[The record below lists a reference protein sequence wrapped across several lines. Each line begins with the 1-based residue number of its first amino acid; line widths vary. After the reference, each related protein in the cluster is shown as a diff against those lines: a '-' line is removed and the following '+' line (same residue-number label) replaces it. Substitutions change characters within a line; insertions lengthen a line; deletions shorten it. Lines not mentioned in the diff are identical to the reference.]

1 MAIDR
6 LRRSPWTVQNRLACR
21 AIGSFVVLLVL
32 TRPGVSQTEGT
43 PQGPEPPSLALIDR
57 SISLVR
63 PEQGE
68 QGDHRRRWLTWR
80 IEYRLRNT
88 HPTTL
93 RVEPESIFC
102 TVEGWASNSRADGHG
117 LPRRTNHALSV
128 GDNLQSSTCLIDHQD
143 PTLSCHERAT
153 LQVWPDAQGTPEDPS
168 TGAPP
173 ELCSDAIV
181 LEPEAVLGVRLR
193 LEHRHHLHGLS
204 EALLGT
210 RELNLRIGPAAFR
223 DRLDLT
229 QPVPPDR
236 AMDRLSPIPEERRD
250 PRVYFSPPD
259 SLYLDAALSG
269 YRSFQFRDLKVPRDA
284 PMRLSFRYFRSSD
297 STGKVRMELKQY
309 KDVPNSY
316 QVLTHAKRVEELP
329 ELGEWTLVEH
339 RFRSEPLATT
349 MQLRFLI
356 DCEGDGPSAVW
367 IDDVVLEPIDAADVW
382 P

>member
-1 MAIDR
+1 MAINR
-6 LRRSPWTVQNRLACR
+6 PSRSFWKVRNSLACR
-21 AIGSFVVLLVL
+21 VVGSFLLLLFVPQ
-32 TRPGVSQTEGT
+32 PGFSRSDRTPEGSD
-43 PQGPEPPSLALIDR
+43 PPRLSLVDR

-88 HPTTL
+88 YSATL
-93 RVEPESIFC
+93 QVEPESISC

-117 LPRRTNHALSV
+117 LPRRANHAFSAAET
-128 GDNLQSSTCLIDHQD
+128 LQSSACLIDHQD
-143 PTLSCHERAT
+143 PTLECLERAT
-153 LQVWPDAQGTPEDPS
+153 LQLWPETQGTPEDPA
-168 TGAPP
+168 TGAPLETP
-173 ELCSDAIV
+173 SDRIV
-181 LEPEAVLGVRLR
+181 LEPGAVLGVRLR
-193 LEHRHHLHGLS
+193 LEHCHHLYGLS
-204 EALLGT
+204 EPLLGT
-210 RELNLRIGPAAFR
+210 RELNLRIGPVAFR
-223 DRLDLT
+223 DRLELD
-229 QPVPPDR
+229 QPIAPDR
-236 AMDRLSPIPEERRD
+236 EMDRLSPIPDDRRD

-316 QVLTHAKRVEELP
+316 QVLTQAKRMEELP
-329 ELGEWTLVEH
+329 ELGEWILVEH
-339 RFRSEPLATT
+339 RFHSDPLATT

-367 IDDVVLEPIDAADVW
+367 IDDVVLEPTHTADESR
-382 P
+382 